1 MSNATAAC
9 SVTRLCSDCSELPY
23 VFGVQATTTSLLMGR
38 HVRVQYSYV
47 ANEGPH
53 LTFMTN
59 LKAQRYR
66 CAAPPG
72 QRVRVPSQ

>member
-1 MSNATAAC
+1 
-9 SVTRLCSDCSELPY
+9 
-23 VFGVQATTTSLLMGR
+23 MGR

>member
-1 MSNATAAC
+1 
-9 SVTRLCSDCSELPY
+9 
-23 VFGVQATTTSLLMGR
+23 MGR

-47 ANEGPH
+47 ANEGPR

-66 CAAPPG
+66 CVATVAGECACRRNTPNHMHLCHPTTS
-72 QRVRVPSQ
+72 VALI